1 MADVRLAVIGA
12 GAVGGTLAALASRAG
27 HDVTVVA
34 RGEHAAAIDAY
45 GLSVAGAFAQS
56 TSTPHVVNSLHS
68 QEKFDLVIVA
78 VKAHQT
84 ASALSGNGIAPGTPI
99 VVVQNGLGGFDVV
112 RDLFPENPAAI
123 GLALF
128 GATIVEPGRI
138 NVTYAASLVV
148 GGDAA
153 ACKVTKSILG
163 AQIRVR
169 LTRHPESAV
178 WTKLVINAVNAV
190 PAMTGLSV
198 QRTIAHPA
206 LRKIVTALMRETARI
221 GFARG
226 EKFADLGS
234 VTAADVRFL
243 ALAPLV
249 VSQIIPLRI
258 AAKMGDVPNFASTMH
273 SIRRGR
279 TTEVDYLSGAVV
291 LEAEAINR
299 DAPVN
304 RTVTELIH
312 EVEKT
317 GLFLEPEEVIT
328 RVPLV

>member
-1 MADVRLAVIGA
+1 MRLAVIGA

-34 RGEHAAAIDAY
+34 RGEHSTAIERH
-45 GLSVAGAFAQS
+45 GLSVAGAFGQS
-56 TSTPHVVNSLHS
+56 TSNPRVAQTISAG
-68 QEKFDLVIVA
+68 QKFDLVIVA

-84 ASALSGNGIAPGTPI
+84 ASALGGNDISAGTPI
-99 VVVQNGLGGFDVV
+99 LVVQNGLGGFDVV
-112 RDLFPENPAAI
+112 REYFPENPAAI

-128 GATIVEPGRI
+128 GATIVEPGRV

-148 GGDAA
+148 GGDSA
-153 ACKVTKSILG
+153 ACKATKSILG
-163 AQIRVR
+163 AHLRVR
-169 LTRHPESAV
+169 LARHPEGAV

-198 QRTIAHPA
+198 QRTIAHPM
-206 LRKIVTALMRETARI
+206 LRRIVTALMRETARI

-226 EKFADLGS
+226 EKFADLGAVS
-234 VTAADVRFL
+234 AADVRFI
-243 ALAPLV
+243 ALAPLFL
-249 VSQIIPLRI
+249 SQIIPLRL

-279 TTEVDYLSGAVV
+279 TTEVDFLSGAVV
-291 LEAEAINR
+291 QEAAAINR

-312 EVEKT
+312 EVERT
-317 GLFLEPEEVIT
+317 GVFMEPDEVID